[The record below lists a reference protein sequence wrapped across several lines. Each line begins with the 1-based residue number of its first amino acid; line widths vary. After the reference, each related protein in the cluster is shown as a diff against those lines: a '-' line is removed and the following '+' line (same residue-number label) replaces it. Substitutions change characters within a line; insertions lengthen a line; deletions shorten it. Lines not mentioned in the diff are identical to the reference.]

1 MPEISKLENF
11 ENFGNLN
18 RLYLQD
24 VLYYKLILNYKKIFM
39 ARKSIL
45 VVDDEKSQR
54 EILEMILS
62 SEGYDVT
69 MASSGEAAM
78 KFVADRHFDLV
89 LTDLKMTGMSGLD
102 LLKQL
107 TDFDKSIIV
116 LLLTA
121 HGTVDS
127 AVDALRL
134 GAFDYLQKPYD
145 REKLL
150 DTISRALNK
159 LTNLDAEIVSA
170 SPEMDRVKK
179 LILKVAKSNSTVLIR
194 GESGTGKELIARS
207 IHNNSLRASEVFQ
220 AVNCAAINENLLE
233 SELFG
238 HEKGSFTGAVGEK
251 KGLFEVADGGT
262 LFLDEI
268 GELDVSLQAKLLRAL
283 QEKQIRRVGAT
294 REINT
299 DVRVVAATNRD
310 LLKMTK
316 EGSFRED
323 LYYRLN
329 VLSIEIPPLRE
340 RRSDVMLLMEYF
352 IKKHTRD
359 TNRKISLSPEARR
372 IFEDYSYPGNVRQLE
387 SAIERAILLCEN
399 DTITVDDLPP
409 EMTQGTRAASVSND
423 LFKLPPEGVSFEDV
437 ERSLIMQAM
446 DRTDNNITKSAKLL
460 GLTFRTLQY
469 RLEKFGIKRDGAEDE
484 EEA

>member
-1 MPEISKLENF
+1 
-11 ENFGNLN
+11 
-18 RLYLQD
+18 
-24 VLYYKLILNYKKIFM
+24 M

-62 SEGYDVT
+62 GEGYDVT
-69 MASSGEAAM
+69 TASSGEAAM

-102 LLKQL
+102 LLKEL

-150 DTISRALNK
+150 DTISRALKK
-159 LTNLDAEIVSA
+159 LSTLDAEIVSD
-170 SPEMDRVKK
+170 STEMDKVKK

-194 GESGTGKELIARS
+194 GESGTGKELIARA
-207 IHNNSLRASEVFQ
+207 IHKNSLRTDEIFQ

-238 HEKGSFTGAVGEK
+238 HEKGSFTGAIGEK

-268 GELDVSLQAKLLRAL
+268 GELDIALQAKLLRAL
-283 QEKQIRRVGAT
+283 QEKQIRRVGGT
-294 REINT
+294 REINV

-310 LLKMTK
+310 LLQMTK
-316 EGSFRED
+316 DGRFRED

-329 VLSIEIPPLRE
+329 VLSIELPALRE
-340 RRSDVMLLMEYF
+340 RRTDIPVLIDYF
-352 IKKHTRD
+352 LQKHMRGS
-359 TNRKISLSPEARR
+359 NRKVTIEANARKLL
-372 IFEDYSYPGNVRQLE
+372 ENYSYPGNIRQLE

-399 DTITVDDLPP
+399 NTITTDDLPP
-409 EMTQGTRAASVSND
+409 EMLRESAPAASAD
-423 LFKLPPEGVSFEDV
+423 LFKLPPEGINFEDV

-446 DRTDNNITKSAKLL
+446 ERTDNNITKSAKLL

-469 RLEKFGIKRDGAEDE
+469 RLEKFGIKRETDGTEE
-484 EEA
+484 TEEA

>member
-1 MPEISKLENF
+1 
-11 ENFGNLN
+11 
-18 RLYLQD
+18 
-24 VLYYKLILNYKKIFM
+24 M

-62 SEGYDVT
+62 DEGYDVT
-69 MASSGEAAM
+69 TASSGEAAM
-78 KFVADRHFDLV
+78 KFVESRRFDLV

-107 TDFDKSIIV
+107 TDYDKSIIV

-150 DTISRALNK
+150 ETISRALKK
-159 LTNLDAEIVSA
+159 LSTLDAEIVSA

-207 IHNNSLRASEVFQ
+207 IHTNSLRSNEIFQ

-238 HEKGSFTGAVGEK
+238 HEKGSFTGAISDK
-251 KGLFEVADGGT
+251 KGLFEVADNGT

-268 GELDVSLQAKLLRAL
+268 GEMDISLQAKLLRAL
-283 QEKQIRRVGAT
+283 QEKQIRRVGAI
-294 REINT
+294 REIKT

-310 LLKMTK
+310 LLKMVEEK
-316 EGSFRED
+316 RFRED

-329 VLSIEIPPLRE
+329 VLSIEVPPLRE
-340 RRSDVMLLMEYF
+340 RRSDTELLIEYF
-352 IKKHTRD
+352 LKKHTRGTD
-359 TNRKISLSPEARR
+359 RKVEISGEAKR
-372 IFEDYSYPGNVRQLE
+372 ILLDYSYPGNVRQLE
-387 SAIERAILLCEN
+387 SAIERAILLCEDN
-399 DTITVDDLPP
+399 RITPDDLPP
-409 EMTQGTRAASVSND
+409 EMLSQTSARVSAD
-423 LFKLPPEGVSFEDV
+423 LFKLPPEGINFEDV

-446 DRTDNNITKSAKLL
+446 ERTDNNITKSAKLL

-469 RLEKFGIKRDGAEDE
+469 RLEKFGIKRDGTEDE
-484 EEA
+484 EE

>member
-1 MPEISKLENF
+1 
-11 ENFGNLN
+11 
-18 RLYLQD
+18 
-24 VLYYKLILNYKKIFM
+24 M

-62 SEGYDVT
+62 GEGYDVT
-69 MASSGEAAM
+69 TASSGEAAM

-89 LTDLKMTGMSGLD
+89 LTDLQMGGMSGLD

-150 DTISRALNK
+150 DTIARALNK

-179 LILKVAKSNSTVLIR
+179 LIVKVAKSNSTVLIR

-207 IHNNSLRASEVFQ
+207 IHNNSLRTNQIFQ

-238 HEKGSFTGAVGEK
+238 HEKGSFTGAIGEK

-268 GELDVSLQAKLLRAL
+268 GELDISLQAKLLRAL
-283 QEKQIRRVGAT
+283 QEKQIRRVGGT
-294 REINT
+294 REINV

-310 LLKMTK
+310 LLKMTQ

-340 RRSDVMLLMEYF
+340 RRTDVDLLMDYF
-352 IKKHTRD
+352 VRKHTRD
-359 TNRKISLSPEARR
+359 TNRKISMSPEAKR
-372 IFEDYSYPGNVRQLE
+372 IFDIYDYPGNVRQLE

-399 DTITVDDLPP
+399 DNITVDDLPP
-409 EMTQGTRAASVSND
+409 EMTGGSRSVRAEAGAAD
-423 LFKLPPEGVSFEDV
+423 GELFRLPAEGVNFEDV

-446 DRTDNNITKSAKLL
+446 ERTDNNITKSAKLL

-469 RLEKFGIKRDGAEDE
+469 RLEKFGFKRDGGE
-484 EEA
+484 EEEG

>member
-1 MPEISKLENF
+1 
-11 ENFGNLN
+11 
-18 RLYLQD
+18 
-24 VLYYKLILNYKKIFM
+24 M

-62 SEGYDVT
+62 GEGYDVT
-69 MASSGEAAM
+69 TASSGEAAL

-89 LTDLKMTGMSGLD
+89 LTDLKMTGMSGLE

-107 TDFDKSIIV
+107 SAQDSSVMII
-116 LLLTA
+116 LLTA

-150 DTISRALNK
+150 DTISRALKK
-159 LTNLDAEIVSA
+159 LTVLDSEIVSV
-170 SPEMDRVKK
+170 SPEMDKVKK
-179 LILKVAKSNSTVLIR
+179 LILKIAKSNSTVLIR

-207 IHNNSLRASEVFQ
+207 IHQNSPRADQVFQ

-238 HEKGSFTGAVGEK
+238 HERGSFTGAVGEK
-251 KGLFEVADGGT
+251 KGLFEIADDGT

-268 GELDVSLQAKLLRAL
+268 GELDISLQAKLLRAL
-283 QEKQIRRVGAT
+283 QEKQIRRVGGT
-294 REINT
+294 KEINV

-310 LLKMTK
+310 LLKMTQD
-316 EGSFRED
+316 GRFRED

-340 RRSDVMLLMEYF
+340 RQNDIPILIDYF
-352 IKKHTRD
+352 IKKHTKNS
-359 TNRKISLSPEARR
+359 TTKIKGLSPEAKK
-372 IFEDYSYPGNVRQLE
+372 IFHEYSYPGNVRQLE
-387 SAIERAILLCEN
+387 SAIERSVLLAEGES
-399 DTITVDDLPP
+399 ISLEDLPP
-409 EMTQGTRAASVSND
+409 EMLAKETSAAAAAAGGEPN
-423 LFKLPPEGVSFEDV
+423 FTLPPQGVNFEEI

-446 DRTDNNITKSAKLL
+446 ERTDNNITKSAKLL

-469 RLEKFGIKRDGAEDE
+469 RLEKFGIKKETDGT
-484 EEA
+484 EEADES

>member
-1 MPEISKLENF
+1 
-11 ENFGNLN
+11 
-18 RLYLQD
+18 
-24 VLYYKLILNYKKIFM
+24 M

-69 MASSGEAAM
+69 TASSGEAAM

-107 TDFDKSIIV
+107 TDYDKSIIV

-150 DTISRALNK
+150 ETISRALNK
-159 LTNLDAEIVSA
+159 LTSLDAEIVSG
-170 SPEMDRVKK
+170 SPEMDKVKK
-179 LILKVAKSNSTVLIR
+179 MILKVAKSNSTVLIR

-207 IHNNSLRASEVFQ
+207 IHNNSLRTDQVFQ

-310 LLKMTK
+310 LLAMTQ

-340 RRSDVMLLMEYF
+340 RRSDAQLLMDYF
-352 IKKHTRD
+352 IKKHTRAS
-359 TNRKISLSPEARR
+359 NRKITISPDARR
-372 IFEDYSYPGNVRQLE
+372 IFENYSYPGNVRQLE

-409 EMTQGTRAASVSND
+409 EMTSGARSGVAAGGASND
-423 LFKLPPEGVSFEDV
+423 LIKLPPDGVNFEDV

>member
-1 MPEISKLENF
+1 
-11 ENFGNLN
+11 
-18 RLYLQD
+18 
-24 VLYYKLILNYKKIFM
+24 M

-69 MASSGEAAM
+69 TASSGEAAM

-150 DTISRALNK
+150 ETISRALNK
-159 LTNLDAEIVSA
+159 LTNLDAEIVSG
-170 SPEMDRVKK
+170 SPEMDKVKK
-179 LILKVAKSNSTVLIR
+179 MILKVAKSNSTVLIR

-207 IHNNSLRASEVFQ
+207 IHNNSLRTDQIFQ

-238 HEKGSFTGAVGEK
+238 HEKGSFTGAVNEK
-251 KGLFEVADGGT
+251 KGLFEIADGGT

-268 GELDVSLQAKLLRAL
+268 GELDISLQAKILRAL
-283 QEKQIRRVGAT
+283 QEKQIRRVGGT
-294 REINT
+294 RELNV

-310 LLKMTK
+310 LLKMTQ

-340 RRSDVMLLMEYF
+340 RRSDIALLMDYF
-352 IKKHTRD
+352 IKKHTRS
-359 TNRKISLSPEARR
+359 TNRKISLSAEARR

-409 EMTQGTRAASVSND
+409 EMTQGSRPVSASND
-423 LFKLPPEGVSFEDV
+423 LFKLPPEGVNFEDV

-469 RLEKFGIKRDGAEDE
+469 RLEKFGIKRDGTE
-484 EEA
+484 EEEE